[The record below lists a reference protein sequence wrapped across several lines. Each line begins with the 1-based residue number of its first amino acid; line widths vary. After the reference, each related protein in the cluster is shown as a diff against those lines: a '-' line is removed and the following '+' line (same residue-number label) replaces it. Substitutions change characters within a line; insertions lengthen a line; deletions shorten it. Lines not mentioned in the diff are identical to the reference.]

1 MTLRRLLPAL
11 VLAATMSTTLAAFH
25 ADARVL
31 ATTTA
36 PAGAKFYALMNQTL
50 DSGTAQVGQHFTMQV
65 IAPYPNGDA
74 STWAGSTIVGH
85 LVHVQ
90 HASQGRKAEIG
101 FAFDKITLR
110 NGASAMLSAKLV
122 SVEEKHSTNVG
133 HIAFNTAAGMV
144 VGNIL
149 GKWLGT
155 NAGGAIGAVGGALY
169 GINMKTNFSVAAG
182 SRIDLKLAQPLTVV
196 RP

>member
-1 MTLRRLLPAL
+1 MSLRAILPAL
-11 VLAATMSTTLAAFH
+11 VLAATMSAPLAASGSI
-25 ADARVL
+25 
-31 ATTTA
+31 TTA
-36 PAGAKFYALMNQTL
+36 PVGAKFHALMNQTL
-50 DSGTAQVGQHFTMQV
+50 DSGTAYVGQHFTMQV

-74 STWAGSTIVGH
+74 TTWAGSTITAH
-85 LVHVQ
+85 IIHVQ
-90 HASQGRKAEIG
+90 HASQGRKAELA

-110 NGASAMLSAKLV
+110 NSASAKLSANLV

-133 HIAFNTAAGMV
+133 HIAFNAAAGMV

-169 GINMKTNFSVAAG
+169 GNNMKTNFSIATG
-182 SRIDLKLAQPLTVV
+182 SRVNLQLAAPLTVV